1 MMTMISLP
9 LILTAL
15 ALAFMLAVAAHDVRE
30 ILSYLDLFRRLLPP
44 DLPRELRA
52 LLWRQNIW
60 LGFPVRTAIG
70 LLFWLWMAF
79 LLACHLA
86 KMAMTP

>member
-1 MMTMISLP
+1 MISLP
-9 LILTAL
+9 LVLTGF

-44 DLPRELRA
+44 DLPREVRV
-52 LLWRQNIW
+52 LLWRQHIW

-86 KMAMTP
+86 KLAMSV